1 MQYSIMFNK
10 KLIAQ
15 CSDTELKML
24 ALVFSLIESLRSKG
38 LLTEK
43 DIETLSMIGAKL
55 GQDLLEEKKKD
66 WEK

>member
-1 MQYSIMFNK
+1 MFNK
-10 KLIAQ
+10 ELIAQ
-15 CSDTELKML
+15 YSDTELKML
-24 ALVFSLIESLRSKG
+24 ALVFSLVETLRSKG

-43 DIETLSMIGAKL
+43 DIAKLSMIGAKL

>member
-1 MQYSIMFNK
+1 MFNK
-10 KLIAQ
+10 ELISQ

-24 ALVFSLIESLRSKG
+24 ALVFSLIEALRSKG

>member
-1 MQYSIMFNK
+1 MFNK

-24 ALVFSLIESLRSKG
+24 ALVFSLVETLRSKG

>member
-1 MQYSIMFNK
+1 MFNK

>member
-1 MQYSIMFNK
+1 MFNK
-10 KLIAQ
+10 ELISQ

-24 ALVFSLIESLRSKG
+24 ALIFSLVETLRSKG
-38 LLTEK
+38 LLTAKE
-43 DIETLSMIGAKL
+43 IEIMSIIGAKI